1 MSDKTDGE
9 GNEAKPA
16 SQVSPDAT
24 GGQPAPSPA
33 VPVTPHEQL
42 MAGIAALDAAAEAE
56 TPADGAKGAE
66 AALGASTEGVEGA
79 PPAGE
84 TPPPGEKAPDAA
96 AEAEV
101 PPTVESLAAELAT
114 LTKRLPG
121 FQTAL
126 NEKQAELD
134 EARGLLGQR
143 DVRVD
148 ALLQLVEEGIEEE
161 ARPAFRQNFD
171 ERVRQAQGQV
181 MAQTQAQG
189 LARSLDGYL
198 GRLEKAGMKLEG
210 RNAVERVISAANQGI
225 DIGSNS
231 QTPHEGVLRLAE
243 SVAQY
248 EAKARVDALEGEVKA
263 LKQQQVADK
272 KTNKRH
278 QIQNDMA
285 GGGGATNLGGVG
297 GPQVDRDAM
306 SPHQLLAL
314 GVEAH
319 RASGE

>member
-1 MSDKTDGE
+1 MPDKTDGE
-9 GNEAKPA
+9 GQGAESTVP
-16 SQVSPDAT
+16 VSPDAA
-24 GGQPAPSPA
+24 GSQSSPSPA

-66 AALGASTEGVEGA
+66 AALSVPTEGEDGT
-79 PPAGE
+79 PAGE
-84 TPPPGEKAPDAA
+84 TPPPGETAPLPAA
-96 AEAEV
+96 GAEA
-101 PPTVESLAAELAT
+101 PPTVESLAAELAS

-126 NEKQAELD
+126 NEKQAQLD
-134 EARGLLGQR
+134 EAKGLLAQR

-171 ERVRQAQGQV
+171 ERVRQAQGQA

-198 GRLEKAGMKLEG
+198 DRLEKAGMKLEG
-210 RNAVERVISAANQGI
+210 RTAVERVISAANQGI
-225 DIGSNS
+225 DIGTNS
-231 QTPHEGVLRLAE
+231 QTPHEGVLRLAD
-243 SVAQY
+243 SVSQY
-248 EAKARVDALEGEVKA
+248 EAKGRVDALEQEVKD
-263 LKQQQVADK
+263 LKQQQATDK
-272 KTNKRH
+272 KKGKANQVR
-278 QIQNDMA
+278 QGFA
-285 GGGGATNLGGVG
+285 SGEGAANLGGVS
-297 GPQVDRDAM
+297 GPQVDREAL
-306 SPHQLLAL
+306 SPHQMLAL